1 MPKQYFK
8 STWKQLTYFIE
19 GLVHYCQLSLACTL
33 STIMA
38 LKGLWRCSCKFPVS
52 RWHPFIRGSIHYLW
66 GWGCGRDWKIMPML
80 IWACLCETQCW
91 HAGCVCTPCIHM
103 TTCANYRANCW
114 KTAGPRPFFTSE
126 PTLLH
131 GCAAALS
138 LSACRIRRQRSCCL
152 TGRRWCHGANVG
164 WQYRGRANGT
174 HLF

>member
-38 LKGLWRCSCKFPVS
+38 LKGLWSCSCKFSVS

-66 GWGCGRDWKIMPML
+66 VWGCGRDWKIMPML

-103 TTCANYRANCW
+103 TTCGNYRANCW

-131 GCAAALS
+131 GCAAHSLCASDPTAAELLSDGPALVS
-138 LSACRIRRQRSCCL
+138 RR
-152 TGRRWCHGANVG
+152 
-164 WQYRGRANGT
+164 
-174 HLF
+174 